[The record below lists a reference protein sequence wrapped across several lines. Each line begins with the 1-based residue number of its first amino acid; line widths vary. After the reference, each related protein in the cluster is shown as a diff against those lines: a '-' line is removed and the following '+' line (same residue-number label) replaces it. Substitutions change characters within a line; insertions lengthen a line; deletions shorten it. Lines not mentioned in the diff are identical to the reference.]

1 MSQVASP
8 MTRIA
13 APIAM
18 STSPYRMP
26 NERIVTPTPMIA
38 GEGLGAGACGSC
50 SAAVVSWCPD
60 TRDSLMRPI
69 GACRNDA
76 LVFVAMFP
84 VRARVALG
92 IITALVIALLSSTAA
107 LADGPW
113 PNDPQ
118 GPQARAISELYWIMF
133 AAAVVVL
140 AIVDGAIIYSGIK
153 FRERPGHV
161 AQQFHGQNLLELT
174 WTVIPTLMVVS
185 FSVLSWQKLDFI
197 NNTRSGDVGMVIQA
211 QGAQWSWTFSY
222 PHEDRF
228 KLLEGYLQTGEE
240 LHIPVGMKIRIELS
254 AKDVIHSFW
263 IPSIGGKKDAV
274 PGRATEL
281 WIQADKP
288 GTYKGQCLEF
298 CGDGH
303 ADMLI
308 TLACVGCHTI
318 DKTTAQGKIGPNL
331 THLMSK
337 KSIAGGA
344 LSPVN
349 EENLTRWVSNP
360 PAVKPGTLMPNLGL
374 SQQQVH
380 DIVLFLQTLK

>member
-1 MSQVASP
+1 
-8 MTRIA
+8 
-13 APIAM
+13 
-18 STSPYRMP
+18 
-26 NERIVTPTPMIA
+26 
-38 GEGLGAGACGSC
+38 
-50 SAAVVSWCPD
+50 
-60 TRDSLMRPI
+60 
-69 GACRNDA
+69 
-76 LVFVAMFP
+76 MFP
-84 VRARVALG
+84 VRIRVAFG
-92 IITALVIALLSSTAA
+92 VIAALIIALLSSTAA

-118 GPQARAISELYWIMF
+118 GPQARAIADLYWIMF

-140 AIVDGAIIYSGIK
+140 AIVDGALIYAGIK

-161 AQQFHGQNLLELT
+161 AKQFHGQNFLELT

-197 NNTRSGDVGMVIQA
+197 NNTRGGDVGMVIQA
-211 QGAQWSWTFSY
+211 QGSQWQWQFSY
-222 PHEDRF
+222 PRDDRF
-228 KLLEGYLQTGEE
+228 KLLDGSYLVGSEE
-240 LHIPVGMKIRIELS
+240 LHVPVGTKVRIELS

-263 IPSIGGKKDAV
+263 VPSVGGKKDAV

-281 WIQADKP
+281 WIQADRA
-288 GTYKGQCLEF
+288 GTFKGQCLEF

-308 TLACVGCHTI
+308 TLVAHPVSEYTAWARSAVRDADLINLPETKAGRELFFSLACVGCHTI
-318 DKTTAQGKIGPNL
+318 KGTPAGGKVGPEL

-349 EENLTRWVSNP
+349 EENLRRWVKNP
-360 PAVKPGTLMPNLGL
+360 PAVKPSTQMPNLGL
-374 SQQQVH
+374 SDQQVN
-380 DIVLFLQTLK
+380 DIVLFLMTLK

>member
-1 MSQVASP
+1 
-8 MTRIA
+8 
-13 APIAM
+13 
-18 STSPYRMP
+18 
-26 NERIVTPTPMIA
+26 
-38 GEGLGAGACGSC
+38 
-50 SAAVVSWCPD
+50 
-60 TRDSLMRPI
+60 
-69 GACRNDA
+69 
-76 LVFVAMFP
+76 MFP
-84 VRARVALG
+84 VRIRVALG
-92 IITALVIALLSSTAA
+92 VITALVIALISSMPA

-118 GPQARAISELYWIMF
+118 GPQAKQIADLYWIMF
-133 AAAVVVL
+133 AAAVLVL
-140 AIVDGAIIYSGIK
+140 AIVDGALIYAGIK

-161 AQQFHGQNLLELT
+161 AKQFHGQNFLELT

-211 QGAQWSWTFSY
+211 QGAQWAWTFSY
-222 PHEDRF
+222 PHQDQF
-228 KLLEGYLQTGEE
+228 KLLDGSYLQTGQE
-240 LHIPVGMKIRIELS
+240 LHIVVGTKVRIELS

-298 CGDGH
+298 CGEGH

-308 TLACVGCHTI
+308 TLVAHPQNEYGTWAQQAVKDANVFLDPQTKVGRELFFSLACVGCHTI
-318 DKTTAQGKIGPNL
+318 KGTTAAGKIGPEL

-337 KSIAGGA
+337 KSIAGGVLA
-344 LSPVN
+344 PVN
-349 EENLTRWVSNP
+349 EENLTKWVSNP

>member
-1 MSQVASP
+1 M
-8 MTRIA
+8 
-13 APIAM
+13 
-18 STSPYRMP
+18 
-26 NERIVTPTPMIA
+26 
-38 GEGLGAGACGSC
+38 
-50 SAAVVSWCPD
+50 
-60 TRDSLMRPI
+60 
-69 GACRNDA
+69 
-76 LVFVAMFP
+76 FVAMFS
-84 VRARVALG
+84 VRMRVALG
-92 IITALVIALLSSTAA
+92 VITALLIALVSSTYA

-118 GPQARAISELYWIMF
+118 GPQAKSIADLYWIMF
-133 AAAVVVL
+133 VAAVIVL
-140 AIVDGAIIYSGIK
+140 AIVDGGIIYAGIK

-161 AQQFHGQNLLELT
+161 AKQFHGQNFLELT

-197 NNTRSGDVGMVIQA
+197 NNTRSSDVGMVIQA
-211 QGAQWSWTFSY
+211 EGSQWTWTFSY

-240 LHIPVGMKIRIELS
+240 LHIPVGMKVRIELS
-254 AKDVIHSFW
+254 SKDVIHSFW
-263 IPSIGGKKDAV
+263 VPSIGGKKDAV

-288 GTYKGQCLEF
+288 GTYKGQCFEF

-308 TLACVGCHTI
+308 TLVAHQQNDYAAWAQQAVKDANVFQDPNTKVGRQLFFSLACVGCHTI
-318 DKTTAQGKIGPNL
+318 DKTTAVGKIGPNL

>member
-1 MSQVASP
+1 MRLV
-8 MTRIA
+8 
-13 APIAM
+13 
-18 STSPYRMP
+18 
-26 NERIVTPTPMIA
+26 
-38 GEGLGAGACGSC
+38 LGCRRRL
-50 SAAVVSWCPD
+50 VVSGHG
-60 TRDSLMRPI
+60 RQSMRPI

-76 LVFVAMFP
+76 VVFVTMFP
-84 VRARVALG
+84 VRIRVALG
-92 IITALVIALLSSTAA
+92 VITALLIASVSSVTA

-113 PNDPQ
+113 VNDPQ
-118 GPQARAISELYWIMF
+118 GPQARSVSDLYWIMF
-133 AAAVVVL
+133 VAAGVVL
-140 AIVDGAIIYSGIK
+140 AIVDGGIIYAGIK

-161 AQQFHGQNLLELT
+161 AKQFHGQNFLELT

-197 NNTRSGDVGMVIQA
+197 NNTRGGDVGMVIQA
-211 QGAQWSWTFSY
+211 EGSQWQWTFSY
-222 PHEDRF
+222 PHEDRY
-228 KLLEGYLQTGEE
+228 KLIDGTYLRASEE
-240 LHIPVGMKIRIELS
+240 LHIPVGTKVRVELS

-263 IPSIGGKKDAV
+263 VPSISGKKDAV

-281 WIQADKP
+281 WIQADKA

-308 TLACVGCHTI
+308 TLVAHAPSDYVAWIPQAVKEANIPLDPKTAVGRQLFLSLACAGCHTI
-318 DKTTAQGKIGPNL
+318 KGTTAGGKVGPEL

-349 EENLTRWVSNP
+349 EENLKKWISNP
-360 PAVKPGTLMPNLGL
+360 PAVKPGTIMPKLDL
-374 SQQQVH
+374 SQQQID

>member
-1 MSQVASP
+1 MRLVLDGR
-8 MTRIA
+8 TRF
-13 APIAM
+13 
-18 STSPYRMP
+18 
-26 NERIVTPTPMIA
+26 IVS
-38 GEGLGAGACGSC
+38 GHVRQS
-50 SAAVVSWCPD
+50 
-60 TRDSLMRPI
+60 RRPI

-76 LVFVAMFP
+76 LIFVAMFP
-84 VRARVALG
+84 VRIRMALG
-92 IITALVIALLSSTAA
+92 VITALVIALLSSTAA

-118 GPQARAISELYWIMF
+118 GPQAKAIADLYWIMF
-133 AAAVVVL
+133 AAAVLVL
-140 AIVDGAIIYSGIK
+140 AIVDGALIYAGIK

-161 AQQFHGQNLLELT
+161 AKQFHGQNFLELT

-197 NNTRSGDVGMVIQA
+197 NNTRGGDVGMVVQA
-211 QGAQWSWTFSY
+211 QGQQWQWTFSY

-228 KLLEGYLQTGEE
+228 KLIDGSYLRTSEE
-240 LHIPVGMKIRIELS
+240 LHITVGTKVRVELS

-308 TLACVGCHTI
+308 TIVAHPQNEYATWAKTAIDDANRLNDPRTKAGRDTFLASACVGCHTV
-318 DKTTAQGKIGPNL
+318 KGTTAGGKIGPDL
-331 THLMSK
+331 SHIASAK
-337 KSIAGGA
+337 GIAGGA

-349 EENLTRWVSNP
+349 EENLTRWIHNP
-360 PAVKPGTLMPNLGL
+360 PAVKPTTTMPNYNL
-374 SQQQVH
+374 SDQQVH
-380 DIVLFLQTLK
+380 DIVQWLLTLK